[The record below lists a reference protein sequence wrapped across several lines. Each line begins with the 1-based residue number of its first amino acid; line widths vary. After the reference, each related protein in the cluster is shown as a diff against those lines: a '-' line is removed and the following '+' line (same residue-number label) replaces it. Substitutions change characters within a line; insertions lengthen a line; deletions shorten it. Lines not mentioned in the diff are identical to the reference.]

1 MLKVEN
7 TRQIPPQLIDS
18 GRKLIQEVLN
28 EVSGIDFVMLCSSDG
43 FELVLASKKN
53 LTNGGKIA
61 AVSSSILAMVSAFIS
76 EIDLTGCKTITL
88 DADNGKVI
96 LVGVEHANY
105 PMVIVT
111 VASQNVLIGQ
121 LLYALKKVS
130 ELLVADNSV
139 PL

>member
-1 MLKVEN
+1 MFKVEN

-88 DADNGKVI
+88 EADNGKVI

-130 ELLVADNSV
+130 ESLAADN
-139 PL
+139 

>member
-1 MLKVEN
+1 MFKVEN